1 VAIDAEHRNLVTPG
15 EHERPAP
22 DATGVRG
29 HVSTMSSHA
38 PEMLLE
44 RYLHQQI
51 PLSAAMGVRVRMA
64 TPERV
69 QLAAPLAPNVNH
81 TDTVFGGSAAA
92 LATLSAWALLHLRI
106 ARAGLDARLVIQRS
120 SMEYERP
127 IPGDF
132 DAVCRFSDELAWE
145 RFRATLARRGR
156 ARLTLAAH
164 LVYDAQ
170 RMATFAGDFVA
181 LHRADMELQRA

>member
-1 VAIDAEHRNLVTPG
+1 VEIDAEHRDLVA
-15 EHERPAP
+15 AP
-22 DATGVRG
+22 Q
-29 HVSTMSSHA
+29 S
-38 PEMLLE
+38 LE

-51 PLSAAMGVRVRMA
+51 PLSAAMGVRVAMA

-69 QLAAPLAPNVNH
+69 QLAAPLAPNINH
-81 TDTVFGGSAAA
+81 NETVFGGSAAA

-106 ARAGLDARLVIQRS
+106 ARAGLRARLVIQRS

-132 DAVCRFSDELAWE
+132 EAVCRFADEFAWE
-145 RFRATLARRGR
+145 RFRATLIRRGR

-164 LVYDAQ
+164 LAYGAQ
-170 RMATFAGDFVA
+170 RVAAFEGDFVA
-181 LHRADMELQRA
+181 LQAADMELRRA

>member
-1 VAIDAEHRNLVTPG
+1 MSAI
-15 EHERPAP
+15 
-22 DATGVRG
+22 
-29 HVSTMSSHA
+29 SSDP
-38 PEMLLE
+38 PEMVLE

-51 PLSAAMGVRVRMA
+51 PLCAAIGARVRMA

-69 QLAAPLAPNVNH
+69 QLAAPLGPNINH
-81 TDTVFGGSAAA
+81 NETVFGGSAAA

-106 ARAGLDARLVIQRS
+106 ARAGLHARLVIQRS

-145 RFRATLARRGR
+145 RFRATLERRGR
-156 ARLTLAAH
+156 ARLTLTAY
-164 LVYDAQ
+164 LVFEAQ
-170 RMATFAGDFVA
+170 RMATFEGDFVGIV
-181 LHRADMELQRA
+181 

>member
-1 VAIDAEHRNLVTPG
+1 MSAISSESAEMAV
-15 EHERPAP
+15 
-22 DATGVRG
+22 
-29 HVSTMSSHA
+29 
-38 PEMLLE
+38 E

-81 TDTVFGGSAAA
+81 QSTVFGGSAAA
-92 LATLSAWALLHLRI
+92 LATLSAWTLLHVRM
-106 ARAGLDARLVIQRS
+106 ARAQLRARLVIQRS
-120 SMEYERP
+120 AMEYERP

-156 ARLTLAAH
+156 ARLTLRACLIH
-164 LVYDAQ
+164 DA
-170 RMATFAGDFVA
+170 RRVATFQGDFVA
-181 LHRADMELQRA
+181 LG

>member
-1 VAIDAEHRNLVTPG
+1 VSAILSD
-15 EHERPAP
+15 
-22 DATGVRG
+22 
-29 HVSTMSSHA
+29 A

-44 RYLHQQI
+44 RYLHEHI
-51 PLSAAMGVRVRMA
+51 PLSAAMGVRVKIA

-81 TDTVFGGSAAA
+81 NETIFGGSAVA

-106 ARAGLDARLVIQRS
+106 ARAGLHARLVIQRS

-145 RFRATLARRGR
+145 RFRTTLVRRGR
-156 ARLTLAAH
+156 ARLTLTAY
-164 LVYDAQ
+164 LVYDAE
-170 RMATFAGDFVA
+170 RMAAFEGDFVGLLGGTSKA
-181 LHRADMELQRA
+181 NQ

>member
-1 VAIDAEHRNLVTPG
+1 MSGPG
-15 EHERPAP
+15 S
-22 DATGVRG
+22 D
-29 HVSTMSSHA
+29 A
-38 PEMLLE
+38 PETLLE

-81 TDTVFGGSAAA
+81 NESIFGGSAAA

-106 ARAGLDARLVIQRS
+106 ARSGLHARLVIQRS

-132 DAVCRFSDELAWE
+132 EAVCHFSDDPAWE
-145 RFRATLARRGR
+145 RFRATLVRRGR

-164 LVYDAQ
+164 LVYGDQ
-170 RMATFAGDFVA
+170 RMATFEGDFVA
-181 LHRADMELQRA
+181 ML